1 MDVTN
6 RKQAMSMELNSM
18 EKKMETM
25 TENSIAEI
33 ENANANN
40 GVAMTL
46 DELVRKVWKGD
57 VVLDDNDAVKYI
69 DDANGKRLME
79 EGIVVVRDGS
89 AITFTR
95 HNPIVRNVV
104 SHKYRMP
111 DFADQVRGLVRQS
124 IDGDGMIN
132 ILLQGAMGTGK
143 TEFVYEIAREFG
155 LKVFQVN
162 GSEGLTMDD
171 FFGTMAVGIDEKT
184 QQNYTYFDK
193 GPLYRAFIEGTK
205 VDENGD
211 QVLDENGDPI
221 VVGKPAVFFLD
232 EFAAMLPEVFLGVF
246 NRAMEIPRQSGK
258 GRSIEVS
265 RDNGRVVKSHPGMVM
280 FLAGNTVGTGNGG
293 RFQMGYTAQG
303 NKMDESTRN
312 RVTGFYRFG
321 YSREAE
327 KSVAVSI
334 LNDDYETERL
344 MRFRDHARDMF
355 RNEKVETLF
364 TTRSIVAT
372 CEVAR
377 NFRRNGES
385 DWMAN
390 ALCVAV
396 LNGLPETDKPAFNE
410 QIRLIWGV
418 DFMQKESCGNGY
430 DFI

>member
-1 MDVTN
+1 MTG
-6 RKQAMSMELNSM
+6 NSVSIKPNSK

-25 TENSIAEI
+25 VENRVADV
-33 ENANANN
+33 ENAKD
-40 GVAMTL
+40 VALTL
-46 DELVRKVWKGD
+46 DELVKKVWKGD
-57 VVLDDNDAVKYI
+57 VILDKGDATQYI
-69 DDANGKRLME
+69 GDENSNRLME
-79 EGIVVVRDGS
+79 EGIVVVRDGGR
-89 AITFTR
+89 ITFTR

-111 DFADQVRGLVRQS
+111 DFAGQVRNLVRQS
-124 IDGDGMIN
+124 IDGDGMVN
-132 ILLQGAMGTGK
+132 LLLQGCAGTGK

-162 GSEGLTMDD
+162 GSEGLNMDD
-171 FFGTMAVGIDEKT
+171 FFGTMAVGIDERT

-312 RVTGFYRFG
+312 RVTGFYKFG
-321 YSREAE
+321 YNREAE

>member
-1 MDVTN
+1 
-6 RKQAMSMELNSM
+6 MSMELNSM

-33 ENANANN
+33 ENANASN

-89 AITFTR
+89 VITFTR

-104 SHKYRMP
+104 SHRYRMP

-124 IDGDGMIN
+124 IDGDGMVN
-132 ILLQGAMGTGK
+132 LLLQGAMGTGK

-171 FFGTMAVGIDEKT
+171 FFGTMAVGIDERT

-321 YSREAE
+321 YNKEAE

>member
-1 MDVTN
+1 
-6 RKQAMSMELNSM
+6 
-18 EKKMETM
+18 METM
-25 TENSIAEI
+25 VENRVADV
-33 ENANANN
+33 ENAKD
-40 GVAMTL
+40 VALTL
-46 DELVRKVWKGD
+46 DELVKKVWKGD
-57 VVLDDNDAVKYI
+57 VTLDEQESSKYI
-69 DDANGKRLME
+69 DDANSKRLME
-79 EGIVVVRDGS
+79 EGIIVVRDGNK
-89 AITFTR
+89 ITFTR
-95 HNPIVRNVV
+95 HNPVIKNVV
-104 SHKYRMP
+104 SHKYKMP
-111 DFADQVRGLVRQS
+111 AFADQVRSLVRQS
-124 IDGDGMIN
+124 INGDGMVN
-132 ILLQGAMGTGK
+132 LLLQGCAGTGK

-162 GSEGLTMDD
+162 GSEGLNMDD
-171 FFGTMAVGIDEKT
+171 FFGTMAVGIDERT

-205 VDENGD
+205 VDGD
-211 QVLDENGDPI
+211 GNQVLDENGDPI

-246 NRAMEIPRQSGK
+246 NRAMEIPRQNGK
-258 GRSIEVS
+258 GRSIEIP

-312 RVTGFYRFG
+312 RVTGFYKFG
-321 YSREAE
+321 YNKEAE
-327 KSVAVSI
+327 KSIALSM
-334 LNDDYETERL
+334 LNDDYEAERL
-344 MRFRDHARDMF
+344 MRFRDNARNMF

-377 NFRRNGES
+377 NFRKNREK

-396 LNGLPETDKPAFNE
+396 LNGLPETDKVAFNE

-418 DFMQKESCGNGY
+418 DFMQKESNNTTY

>member
-1 MDVTN
+1 
-6 RKQAMSMELNSM
+6 MSMELNSM

-89 AITFTR
+89 GITFTR

-111 DFADQVRGLVRQS
+111 DFAEQVRGLVRQS
-124 IDGDGMIN
+124 IDGDGMVN
-132 ILLQGAMGTGK
+132 LLLQGAMGTGK

-171 FFGTMAVGIDEKT
+171 FFGTMAVGIDERT

-321 YSREAE
+321 YSKEAE

>member
-1 MDVTN
+1 
-6 RKQAMSMELNSM
+6 MSMELNSM

-33 ENANANN
+33 ENANASN

-89 AITFTR
+89 GITFTR

-124 IDGDGMIN
+124 IDGDGMVN
-132 ILLQGAMGTGK
+132 LLLQGAMGTGK

-312 RVTGFYRFG
+312 RVTGFYKFG
-321 YSREAE
+321 YNREAE

>member
-6 RKQAMSMELNSM
+6 RKQAMSMKLNSM

-79 EGIVVVRDGS
+79 EGVVVVRDGS

-124 IDGDGMIN
+124 IDGDGMVN
-132 ILLQGAMGTGK
+132 LLLQGAMGTGK

-171 FFGTMAVGIDEKT
+171 FFGTMAVGIDERT

-321 YSREAE
+321 YNKEAE

>member
-1 MDVTN
+1 
-6 RKQAMSMELNSM
+6 MSMELNSM

-89 AITFTR
+89 VITFTR

-124 IDGDGMIN
+124 IDGDGMVN

-193 GPLYRAFIEGTK
+193 GPLYMAFIEGTK

-321 YSREAE
+321 YNREAE

-418 DFMQKESCGNGY
+418 DFIQKESCGNGY

>member
-1 MDVTN
+1 M
-6 RKQAMSMELNSM
+6 
-18 EKKMETM
+18 
-25 TENSIAEI
+25 
-33 ENANANN
+33 
-40 GVAMTL
+40 
-46 DELVRKVWKGD
+46 
-57 VVLDDNDAVKYI
+57 
-69 DDANGKRLME
+69 
-79 EGIVVVRDGS
+79 
-89 AITFTR
+89 
-95 HNPIVRNVV
+95 
-104 SHKYRMP
+104 MP
-111 DFADQVRGLVRQS
+111 DFSDQVRGLVRQS
-124 IDGDGMIN
+124 IDGDGMVN
-132 ILLQGAMGTGK
+132 VLLNGSAGTGK

-184 QQNYTYFDK
+184 KQNYTYFDK
-193 GPLYRAFIEGTK
+193 GPLYRAFIEGTQ
-205 VDENGD
+205 VDENGNQIFD
-211 QVLDENGDPI
+211 GNGDPI

-246 NRAMEIPRQSGK
+246 NRAMEIPRQKGK
-258 GRSIEVS
+258 GRSIEIS

-312 RVTGFYRFG
+312 RVTGFYKFG
-321 YSREAE
+321 YNKKAE
-327 KSVAVSI
+327 KSVAVSM
-334 LNDDYETERL
+334 LNDDYEAERL
-344 MRFRDHARDMF
+344 MMFRDNARNMF
-355 RNEKVETLF
+355 RNEKIETLF

-377 NFRRNGES
+377 NFRKNGEK

-396 LNGLPETDKPAFNE
+396 LNGLPETDKVAFNE

-418 DFMQKESCGNGY
+418 DFMEKESRSNNY

>member
-1 MDVTN
+1 
-6 RKQAMSMELNSM
+6 MSMELNSM

-40 GVAMTL
+40 GAAMTL

-124 IDGDGMIN
+124 IDGDGMVN
-132 ILLQGAMGTGK
+132 LLLQGAMGTGK

-171 FFGTMAVGIDEKT
+171 FFGTMAVGIDERT

-321 YSREAE
+321 YNREAE

>member
-1 MDVTN
+1 
-6 RKQAMSMELNSM
+6 
-18 EKKMETM
+18 METM
-25 TENSIAEI
+25 VENRVADV
-33 ENANANN
+33 ENDKD
-40 GVAMTL
+40 VALTL
-46 DELVRKVWKGD
+46 DELVKKVWKGD
-57 VVLDDNDAVKYI
+57 VILDKGDATQYI
-69 DDANGKRLME
+69 SDENSNRLME
-79 EGIVVVRDGS
+79 EGIVVVRDGGR
-89 AITFTR
+89 ITFTR

-111 DFADQVRGLVRQS
+111 DFAGQVRSLVRQS
-124 IDGDGMIN
+124 IDGDGMVNLICT
-132 ILLQGAMGTGK
+132 GAMGAGK

-162 GSEGLTMDD
+162 GSEGLNMDD
-171 FFGTMAVGIDEKT
+171 FFGTMAVGIDERT

-205 VDENGD
+205 VDGD
-211 QVLDENGDPI
+211 GNQVLDENGDPI
-221 VVGKPAVFFLD
+221 VVGKPAIFFLD

-246 NRAMEIPRQSGK
+246 NRAMEIPRQNGK
-258 GRSIEVS
+258 GRSIEIP

-312 RVTGFYRFG
+312 RVTGFYKFG
-321 YSREAE
+321 YNKEAE
-327 KSVAVSI
+327 KSIALSM
-334 LNDDYETERL
+334 LNDDYEAERL
-344 MRFRDHARDMF
+344 MRFRDNARNMF

-377 NFRRNGES
+377 NFRKNGER

-390 ALCVAV
+390 AICVAV
-396 LNGLPETDKPAFNE
+396 LNGLPETDKVAFNE

-418 DFMQKESCGNGY
+418 DFMQQESNSNTY

>member
-1 MDVTN
+1 MTG
-6 RKQAMSMELNSM
+6 NSVSIKPNSK

-25 TENSIAEI
+25 VENRVADV
-33 ENANANN
+33 ENAKD
-40 GVAMTL
+40 VVLTL
-46 DELVRKVWKGD
+46 DELVKKVWKGD
-57 VVLDDNDAVKYI
+57 VILDKGDATQYI
-69 DDANGKRLME
+69 SDENSNRLME
-79 EGIVVVRDGS
+79 EGIVVVKDGGR
-89 AITFTR
+89 ITFTR
-95 HNPIVRNVV
+95 HNPVIKNVV
-104 SHKYRMP
+104 SYKYRMP
-111 DFADQVRGLVRQS
+111 DFAEQVRSLVRQS
-124 IDGDGMIN
+124 VDGDGMVN
-132 ILLQGAMGTGK
+132 LLLQGCAGTGK

-162 GSEGLTMDD
+162 GAEGLNMDD
-171 FFGTMAVGIDEKT
+171 FFGTMAVGIDERT

-205 VDENGD
+205 VDGD
-211 QVLDENGDPI
+211 GNQVLDENGDPI

-246 NRAMEIPRQSGK
+246 NRAMEIPRQNGK
-258 GRSIEVS
+258 GRSIEIP

-312 RVTGFYRFG
+312 RVTGFYKFG
-321 YSREAE
+321 YNKEAE
-327 KSVAVSI
+327 KSSALSM
-334 LNDDYETERL
+334 LNDDYEAERL
-344 MRFRDHARDMF
+344 MRFRDNARNMF

-377 NFRRNGES
+377 NFRKNGER

-390 ALCVAV
+390 AICVAV
-396 LNGLPETDKPAFNE
+396 LNGLPETDKVAFNE
-410 QIRLIWGV
+410 QVRLIWGV
-418 DFMQKESCGNGY
+418 DFMQQESNSNTY

>member
-1 MDVTN
+1 
-6 RKQAMSMELNSM
+6 MSMELNSM

-33 ENANANN
+33 ENANASN

-89 AITFTR
+89 VITFTR

-104 SHKYRMP
+104 SHRYRMP

-124 IDGDGMIN
+124 IDGDGMVN
-132 ILLQGAMGTGK
+132 LLLQGAMGTGK
-143 TEFVYEIAREFG
+143 TEFVYEIAGEFG

-171 FFGTMAVGIDEKT
+171 FFGTMAVGIDERT

-246 NRAMEIPRQSGK
+246 NRAMEIPRQSGR

-265 RDNGRVVKSHPGMVM
+265 RDSGRVVKSHPGMVM

-312 RVTGFYRFG
+312 RVTGFYKFG
-321 YSREAE
+321 YNKEAE

>member
-1 MDVTN
+1 
-6 RKQAMSMELNSM
+6 MSIKPNSK

-25 TENSIAEI
+25 VENRVADV
-33 ENANANN
+33 ENDKD
-40 GVAMTL
+40 VAMTL
-46 DELVRKVWKGD
+46 DELVKKVWKGD
-57 VVLDDNDAVKYI
+57 VILDKGDATQYI
-69 DDANGKRLME
+69 GNENSNRLME
-79 EGIVVVRDGS
+79 EGIVVVKDGGR
-89 AITFTR
+89 ITFTR
-95 HNPIVRNVV
+95 HNPVIKNVV
-104 SHKYRMP
+104 SYKYRMP
-111 DFADQVRGLVRQS
+111 DFAGQVRSLVRQS
-124 IDGDGMIN
+124 IDGEGMVN

-162 GSEGLTMDD
+162 GSEGLNMDD
-171 FFGTMAVGIDEKT
+171 FFGTMAVGIDERT

-205 VDENGD
+205 VDGD
-211 QVLDENGDPI
+211 GNQVLDENGDPI

-246 NRAMEIPRQSGK
+246 NRAMEIPRQNGK
-258 GRSIEVS
+258 GRSIEIP

-312 RVTGFYRFG
+312 RVTGFYKFG
-321 YSREAE
+321 YNKEAE
-327 KSVAVSI
+327 KSIALSM
-334 LNDDYETERL
+334 LNDDYEAERL
-344 MRFRDHARDMF
+344 MRFRDNARNMF

-377 NFRRNGES
+377 NFRKNGER

-390 ALCVAV
+390 AICVAV
-396 LNGLPETDKPAFNE
+396 LNGLPETDKVAFNE

-418 DFMQKESCGNGY
+418 DFMQKESNSNTY

>member
-1 MDVTN
+1 
-6 RKQAMSMELNSM
+6 
-18 EKKMETM
+18 METM
-25 TENSIAEI
+25 VENRVADV
-33 ENANANN
+33 ENAKA
-40 GVAMTL
+40 VALTL
-46 DELVRKVWKGD
+46 DELVKKVWKGD
-57 VVLDDNDAVKYI
+57 VVLDDNDATQYI
-69 DDANGKRLME
+69 GDENSNRLME
-79 EGIVVVRDGS
+79 EGIVVVRDGGR
-89 AITFTR
+89 ITFTR

-111 DFADQVRGLVRQS
+111 DFAEQVRGLVRQS
-124 IDGDGMIN
+124 IDGNGMVN
-132 ILLQGAMGTGK
+132 LLLQGAMGTGK

-162 GSEGLTMDD
+162 GSEGLNMDD
-171 FFGTMAVGIDEKT
+171 FFGTMAVGIDERT

-205 VDENGD
+205 VDGNGN

-246 NRAMEIPRQSGK
+246 NRAMEIPRQNGK
-258 GRSIEVS
+258 GRSIEIP

-312 RVTGFYRFG
+312 RVTGFYKFG
-321 YSREAE
+321 YNKEAE
-327 KSVAVSI
+327 KSIALSM
-334 LNDDYETERL
+334 LNDDYEAERL
-344 MRFRDHARDMF
+344 MRFRDNARNMF

-377 NFRRNGES
+377 NFRKNGEG

-390 ALCVAV
+390 AICVAV

-410 QIRLIWGV
+410 QVRLIWGV
-418 DFMQKESCGNGY
+418 DFMQKESNSNTY

>member
-1 MDVTN
+1 
-6 RKQAMSMELNSM
+6 MSMELNSM

-40 GVAMTL
+40 GAAMTL

-124 IDGDGMIN
+124 IDGDGMVN

-221 VVGKPAVFFLD
+221 VVGRPAVFFLD

-246 NRAMEIPRQSGK
+246 NRAMEIPRQSGR

-312 RVTGFYRFG
+312 RVTGFYKFG
-321 YSREAE
+321 YNREAE

>member
-1 MDVTN
+1 MTG
-6 RKQAMSMELNSM
+6 NSVSIKPNSK

-25 TENSIAEI
+25 VENRVADV
-33 ENANANN
+33 EN
-40 GVAMTL
+40 VKDVVLTL
-46 DELVRKVWKGD
+46 DELVKKVWKGD
-57 VVLDDNDAVKYI
+57 VILDKGDATQYI
-69 DDANGKRLME
+69 GDENSNRLME
-79 EGIVVVRDGS
+79 EGIVVVRDGGR
-89 AITFTR
+89 ITFTR
-95 HNPIVRNVV
+95 HNPVIKNVV

-111 DFADQVRGLVRQS
+111 DFAGQVRNLVRQS
-124 IDGDGMIN
+124 VDGDGMVN
-132 ILLQGAMGTGK
+132 LLLQGCAGTGK

-162 GSEGLTMDD
+162 GSEGLNMDD
-171 FFGTMAVGIDEKT
+171 FFGTMAVGIDERT

-205 VDENGD
+205 VDGAGN

-221 VVGKPAVFFLD
+221 VVGKPAVFFLN

-246 NRAMEIPRQSGK
+246 NRAMEIPRQNGK
-258 GRSIEVS
+258 GRSIEIP

-312 RVTGFYRFG
+312 RVTGFYKFG
-321 YSREAE
+321 YNKEAE
-327 KSVAVSI
+327 KSIALSM
-334 LNDDYETERL
+334 LNDDYEAERL
-344 MRFRDHARDMF
+344 MRFRDNARNMF

-377 NFRRNGES
+377 NFRKNGER

-390 ALCVAV
+390 AICVAV
-396 LNGLPETDKPAFNE
+396 LNGLPETDKVAFNE
-410 QIRLIWGV
+410 QVRLIWGV
-418 DFMQKESCGNGY
+418 DFMQQESTSNTY

>member
-1 MDVTN
+1 
-6 RKQAMSMELNSM
+6 MSMELNSM

-89 AITFTR
+89 GITFTR

-111 DFADQVRGLVRQS
+111 DFAEQVRGLVRQS
-124 IDGDGMIN
+124 IDGDGMVN
-132 ILLQGAMGTGK
+132 LLLQGAMGTGK

-171 FFGTMAVGIDEKT
+171 FFGTMAVGIDERT

-312 RVTGFYRFG
+312 RVTGFYKFG
-321 YSREAE
+321 YNREAE

>member
-1 MDVTN
+1 
-6 RKQAMSMELNSM
+6 MELNSM

-79 EGIVVVRDGS
+79 EGVVVVRDGS
-89 AITFTR
+89 VITFTR

-124 IDGDGMIN
+124 IDGDGMVN
-132 ILLQGAMGTGK
+132 LLLQGAMGTGK

-171 FFGTMAVGIDEKT
+171 FFGTMAVGIDERT

-246 NRAMEIPRQSGK
+246 NRAMEIPRQNGK
-258 GRSIEVS
+258 GRSIEIP

-312 RVTGFYRFG
+312 RVTGFYKFG
-321 YSREAE
+321 YNKEAE
-327 KSVAVSI
+327 KSIALSM
-334 LNDDYETERL
+334 LNDDYEAERL
-344 MRFRDHARDMF
+344 MRFRDNARNMF

-377 NFRRNGES
+377 NFRKNGER

-390 ALCVAV
+390 AICVAV
-396 LNGLPETDKPAFNE
+396 LNGLPETDKVAFNE

-418 DFMQKESCGNGY
+418 DFMQKESNNTTY

>member
-1 MDVTN
+1 
-6 RKQAMSMELNSM
+6 MSMELNSM

-89 AITFTR
+89 GITFTR

-104 SHKYRMP
+104 SHRYRMP

-124 IDGDGMIN
+124 IDGDGMVN
-132 ILLQGAMGTGK
+132 LLLQGAMGTGK

-171 FFGTMAVGIDEKT
+171 FFGTMAVGIDERT

-321 YSREAE
+321 YNKEAE

>member
-1 MDVTN
+1 
-6 RKQAMSMELNSM
+6 MSMELNSM

-33 ENANANN
+33 ENANASN

-89 AITFTR
+89 GITFTR

-104 SHKYRMP
+104 SHRYRMP

-124 IDGDGMIN
+124 IDGDGMVN
-132 ILLQGAMGTGK
+132 LLLQGAMGTGK

-171 FFGTMAVGIDEKT
+171 FFGTMAVGIDERT

-246 NRAMEIPRQSGK
+246 NRAMEIPRQSGR

-312 RVTGFYRFG
+312 RVTGFYKFG
-321 YSREAE
+321 YNREAE

>member
-1 MDVTN
+1 
-6 RKQAMSMELNSM
+6 MSMELNSM

-25 TENSIAEI
+25 TENPIAEI

-46 DELVRKVWKGD
+46 DELVRRVWKGD
-57 VVLDDNDAVKYI
+57 VVLDDSDAVKYI

-79 EGIVVVRDGS
+79 EGVVVVRDGS
-89 AITFTR
+89 VITFTR

-124 IDGDGMIN
+124 IDGDGMVN
-132 ILLQGAMGTGK
+132 LLLQGAMGTGK

-171 FFGTMAVGIDEKT
+171 FFGTMAVGIDERT

-321 YSREAE
+321 YNREAE

-377 NFRRNGES
+377 NFRRNGEG

>member
-57 VVLDDNDAVKYI
+57 VVLDDSDAVKYI

-79 EGIVVVRDGS
+79 EGVVVVRDGS

-124 IDGDGMIN
+124 IDGDGMVN
-132 ILLQGAMGTGK
+132 LLLQGAMGTGK

-171 FFGTMAVGIDEKT
+171 FFGTMAVGIDERT

-321 YSREAE
+321 YNREAE

>member
-1 MDVTN
+1 MTG
-6 RKQAMSMELNSM
+6 NSVSIKPNSK

-25 TENSIAEI
+25 VENRVADV
-33 ENANANN
+33 EN
-40 GVAMTL
+40 VKDVVLTL
-46 DELVRKVWKGD
+46 DELVKKVWKGD
-57 VVLDDNDAVKYI
+57 VILDKGDATQYI
-69 DDANGKRLME
+69 SDENSNRLME
-79 EGIVVVRDGS
+79 EGIVVVRDGGR
-89 AITFTR
+89 ITFTR
-95 HNPIVRNVV
+95 HNPVIKNVV
-104 SHKYRMP
+104 SYKYRMP
-111 DFADQVRGLVRQS
+111 DFAGQVRSLVRQS
-124 IDGDGMIN
+124 IDGDGMVNLICT
-132 ILLQGAMGTGK
+132 GAMGAGK

-162 GSEGLTMDD
+162 GSEGLNMDD
-171 FFGTMAVGIDEKT
+171 FFGTMAVGIDERT

-205 VDENGD
+205 VDGD
-211 QVLDENGDPI
+211 GNQVLDENGDPI
-221 VVGKPAVFFLD
+221 VVGKPAIFFLD

-246 NRAMEIPRQSGK
+246 NRAMEIPRQNGK
-258 GRSIEVS
+258 GRSIEIP

-312 RVTGFYRFG
+312 RVTGFYKFG
-321 YSREAE
+321 YNKEAE
-327 KSVAVSI
+327 KSIALSM
-334 LNDDYETERL
+334 LNDDYEAERL
-344 MRFRDHARDMF
+344 MRFRDNARNMF

-377 NFRRNGES
+377 NFRKSGER

-390 ALCVAV
+390 AICVAV
-396 LNGLPETDKPAFNE
+396 LNGLPETDKVAFNE

-418 DFMQKESCGNGY
+418 DFMQQESTSNTY

>member
-1 MDVTN
+1 
-6 RKQAMSMELNSM
+6 MSMELNSM

-89 AITFTR
+89 VITFTR

-124 IDGDGMIN
+124 IDGDGMVN
-132 ILLQGAMGTGK
+132 LLLQGAMGTGK

-246 NRAMEIPRQSGK
+246 NRAMEIPRQSGR

-303 NKMDESTRN
+303 NRMDESTRN

-321 YSREAE
+321 YNKEAE

>member
-1 MDVTN
+1 
-6 RKQAMSMELNSM
+6 MSIKPNSK

-25 TENSIAEI
+25 VENRVADV
-33 ENANANN
+33 EN
-40 GVAMTL
+40 VKDVVLTL
-46 DELVRKVWKGD
+46 DELVKKVWKEDVILDKGD
-57 VVLDDNDAVKYI
+57 ATKYI
-69 DDANGKRLME
+69 GDENSTRLME
-79 EGIVVVRDGS
+79 EGIVVVKDGGR
-89 AITFTR
+89 ITFTR
-95 HNPIVRNVV
+95 HNPVIKNVV

-111 DFADQVRGLVRQS
+111 DFAGQVRSLVRQS
-124 IDGDGMIN
+124 IDGEGMVN
-132 ILLQGAMGTGK
+132 ILLQGCAGTGK

-162 GSEGLTMDD
+162 GSEGLNMDD
-171 FFGTMAVGIDEKT
+171 FFGTMAVGIDERT

-205 VDENGD
+205 VDGD
-211 QVLDENGDPI
+211 GNQVLDENGDPI

-246 NRAMEIPRQSGK
+246 NRAMEIPRQNGK
-258 GRSIEVS
+258 GRSIEIP

-312 RVTGFYRFG
+312 RVTGFYKFG
-321 YSREAE
+321 YNKEAE
-327 KSVAVSI
+327 KSIALSM
-334 LNDDYETERL
+334 LNDDYEAERL
-344 MRFRDHARDMF
+344 MRFRDNARNMF

-377 NFRRNGES
+377 NFRKNGER

-390 ALCVAV
+390 AICVAV
-396 LNGLPETDKPAFNE
+396 LNGLPETDKVAFNE

-418 DFMQKESCGNGY
+418 DFMQQESTSNTY

>member
-1 MDVTN
+1 
-6 RKQAMSMELNSM
+6 MSMELNSM

-89 AITFTR
+89 VITFTR

-104 SHKYRMP
+104 SHRYRMP

-124 IDGDGMIN
+124 IDGDGMVN
-132 ILLQGAMGTGK
+132 LLLQGAMGTGK

-171 FFGTMAVGIDEKT
+171 FFGTMAVGIDERT

-321 YSREAE
+321 YNKEAE

>member
-1 MDVTN
+1 
-6 RKQAMSMELNSM
+6 MSMELNSM

-89 AITFTR
+89 VITFTR

-104 SHKYRMP
+104 SHRYRMP

-124 IDGDGMIN
+124 IDGDGMVN
-132 ILLQGAMGTGK
+132 LLLQGAMGTGK

-171 FFGTMAVGIDEKT
+171 FFGTMAVGIDERT

-312 RVTGFYRFG
+312 RVTGFYKFG
-321 YSREAE
+321 YNREAE

>member
-1 MDVTN
+1 
-6 RKQAMSMELNSM
+6 MSMELNSM

-33 ENANANN
+33 ENANASN

-89 AITFTR
+89 GITFTR

-104 SHKYRMP
+104 SHRYRMP

-124 IDGDGMIN
+124 IDGDGMVN
-132 ILLQGAMGTGK
+132 LLLQGAMGTGK

-246 NRAMEIPRQSGK
+246 NRAMEIPRQSGR

-312 RVTGFYRFG
+312 RVTGFYKFG
-321 YSREAE
+321 YNREAE

>member
-171 FFGTMAVGIDEKT
+171 FFGTMAVGIDERT

-312 RVTGFYRFG
+312 RVTGFYKFG
-321 YSREAE
+321 YNREAE

>member
-1 MDVTN
+1 M
-6 RKQAMSMELNSM
+6 
-18 EKKMETM
+18 
-25 TENSIAEI
+25 
-33 ENANANN
+33 
-40 GVAMTL
+40 
-46 DELVRKVWKGD
+46 
-57 VVLDDNDAVKYI
+57 
-69 DDANGKRLME
+69 
-79 EGIVVVRDGS
+79 
-89 AITFTR
+89 
-95 HNPIVRNVV
+95 
-104 SHKYRMP
+104 
-111 DFADQVRGLVRQS
+111 
-124 IDGDGMIN
+124 
-132 ILLQGAMGTGK
+132 
-143 TEFVYEIAREFG
+143 YEIAREFG

-162 GSEGLTMDD
+162 GSEGLNMDD
-171 FFGTMAVGIDEKT
+171 FFGTMAVGIDERT

-312 RVTGFYRFG
+312 RVTGFYKFG
-321 YSREAE
+321 YNREAE

>member
-1 MDVTN
+1 MTG
-6 RKQAMSMELNSM
+6 NSVSIKPNSK

-25 TENSIAEI
+25 VENRVADV
-33 ENANANN
+33 ENAKD
-40 GVAMTL
+40 VALTL
-46 DELVRKVWKGD
+46 DELVKKVWKGD
-57 VVLDDNDAVKYI
+57 VILDKGDATQYI
-69 DDANGKRLME
+69 SDENSNRLME
-79 EGIVVVRDGS
+79 EGIVVVRDGGR
-89 AITFTR
+89 ITFTR
-95 HNPIVRNVV
+95 HNPVIKNVV

-111 DFADQVRGLVRQS
+111 DFAGQVRSLVRQS
-124 IDGDGMIN
+124 IDGDGMVN
-132 ILLQGAMGTGK
+132 ILLQGCAGTGK

-162 GSEGLTMDD
+162 GSEGLNMDD
-171 FFGTMAVGIDEKT
+171 FFGTMAVGIDERT

-205 VDENGD
+205 VDGD
-211 QVLDENGDPI
+211 GNQVLDENGDPI

-246 NRAMEIPRQSGK
+246 NRAMEIPRQNGK
-258 GRSIEVS
+258 GRSIEIP

-312 RVTGFYRFG
+312 RVTGFYKFG
-321 YSREAE
+321 YNKEAE
-327 KSVAVSI
+327 KSIALSM
-334 LNDDYETERL
+334 LNDDYEAERL
-344 MRFRDHARDMF
+344 MRFRDNARNMF

-377 NFRRNGES
+377 NFRKNGER

-390 ALCVAV
+390 AICVAV
-396 LNGLPETDKPAFNE
+396 LNGLPETDKVAFNE

-418 DFMQKESCGNGY
+418 DFMQQESTSNTY

>member
-1 MDVTN
+1 
-6 RKQAMSMELNSM
+6 MSIKPNSK

-25 TENSIAEI
+25 VENRVADV
-33 ENANANN
+33 ENDKD
-40 GVAMTL
+40 VALTL
-46 DELVRKVWKGD
+46 DELVKKVWDGD
-57 VVLDDNDAVKYI
+57 VVLDRREAVQYI
-69 DDANGKRLME
+69 DANGKRLMD
-79 EGIVVVRDGS
+79 EGIVVVDDGCR
-89 AITFTR
+89 ITFTR
-95 HNPIVRNVV
+95 HNPVVKSVV

-111 DFADQVRGLVRQS
+111 DFAGQVRSLVRQS
-124 IDGDGMIN
+124 IDGEGMVNLICT
-132 ILLQGAMGTGK
+132 GAMGTGK

-162 GSEGLTMDD
+162 GSEGLNMDD
-171 FFGTMAVGIDEKT
+171 FFGTMAVGIDERT

-205 VDENGD
+205 VDGD
-211 QVLDENGDPI
+211 GNQVLDDNGDPI

-246 NRAMEIPRQSGK
+246 NRAMEIPRQNGK
-258 GRSIEVS
+258 GRSIEIP

-312 RVTGFYRFG
+312 RVTGFYKFG
-321 YSREAE
+321 YSKEAE
-327 KSVAVSI
+327 KSIALSM
-334 LNDDYETERL
+334 LNDDYEAERL
-344 MRFRDHARDMF
+344 MRFRDNARNMF

-377 NFRRNGES
+377 NFRKNGER

-390 ALCVAV
+390 AICVAV
-396 LNGLPETDKPAFNE
+396 LNGLPETDKVAFNE

-418 DFMQKESCGNGY
+418 DFMQQESTSNTY

>member
-1 MDVTN
+1 MTG
-6 RKQAMSMELNSM
+6 NSVSIKPNSK

-25 TENSIAEI
+25 VENRVADV
-33 ENANANN
+33 ENAKD
-40 GVAMTL
+40 VALTL
-46 DELVRKVWKGD
+46 DELVKKVWKGD
-57 VVLDDNDAVKYI
+57 VILDKGDATQYI
-69 DDANGKRLME
+69 SDENSNRLME
-79 EGIVVVRDGS
+79 EGIVVVRDGGR
-89 AITFTR
+89 ITFTR

-104 SHKYRMP
+104 SYKYKMP
-111 DFADQVRGLVRQS
+111 DFAGQVRNLVRQS
-124 IDGDGMIN
+124 IDGDGMVN
-132 ILLQGAMGTGK
+132 LLLQGCAGTGK

-162 GSEGLTMDD
+162 GSEGLNMDD
-171 FFGTMAVGIDEKT
+171 FFGTMAVGIDERT

-205 VDENGD
+205 VDGD
-211 QVLDENGDPI
+211 GNQVLDENGDPI
-221 VVGKPAVFFLD
+221 VVGKPAIFFLD

-246 NRAMEIPRQSGK
+246 NRAMEIPRQNGK
-258 GRSIEVS
+258 GRSIEIP

-312 RVTGFYRFG
+312 RVTGFYKFG
-321 YSREAE
+321 YNKEAE
-327 KSVAVSI
+327 KSIALSM
-334 LNDDYETERL
+334 LNDDYEAERL
-344 MRFRDHARDMF
+344 MRFRDNARNMF

-377 NFRRNGES
+377 NFRKNGER

-390 ALCVAV
+390 AICVAV
-396 LNGLPETDKPAFNE
+396 LNGLPETDKVAFNE

-418 DFMQKESCGNGY
+418 DFMQQESTSNTY

>member
-1 MDVTN
+1 
-6 RKQAMSMELNSM
+6 MELNSM

-25 TENSIAEI
+25 TENPIAEI

-46 DELVRKVWKGD
+46 DELVRRVWKGD
-57 VVLDDNDAVKYI
+57 VVLDDSDAVKYI

-79 EGIVVVRDGS
+79 EGVVVVRDGS
-89 AITFTR
+89 VITFTR

-124 IDGDGMIN
+124 IDGDGMVN
-132 ILLQGAMGTGK
+132 LLLQGAMGTGK

-171 FFGTMAVGIDEKT
+171 FFGTMAVGIDERT

-377 NFRRNGES
+377 NFRRNGEG

>member
-321 YSREAE
+321 YNREAE

>member
-6 RKQAMSMELNSM
+6 RKQAMSMKLNSM

-104 SHKYRMP
+104 SHRYRMP

-124 IDGDGMIN
+124 IDGDGMVN
-132 ILLQGAMGTGK
+132 LLLQGAMGTGK

-171 FFGTMAVGIDEKT
+171 FFGTMAVGIDERT

-321 YSREAE
+321 YNREAE
-327 KSVAVSI
+327 KSVVVSI

>member
-124 IDGDGMIN
+124 IDGDGMVN
-132 ILLQGAMGTGK
+132 LLLQGAMGTGK

-171 FFGTMAVGIDEKT
+171 FFGTMAVGIDERT

-312 RVTGFYRFG
+312 RVTGFYKFG
-321 YSREAE
+321 YNREAE

>member
-1 MDVTN
+1 MTG
-6 RKQAMSMELNSM
+6 NSVSIKPNSK

-25 TENSIAEI
+25 VENRVADV
-33 ENANANN
+33 ENAKD
-40 GVAMTL
+40 VVLTL
-46 DELVRKVWKGD
+46 DELVKKVWKGD
-57 VVLDDNDAVKYI
+57 VILDKGDATQYI
-69 DDANGKRLME
+69 SDENSNRLME
-79 EGIVVVRDGS
+79 EGIVVVKDGGR
-89 AITFTR
+89 ITFTR
-95 HNPIVRNVV
+95 HNPVVRNVV

-111 DFADQVRGLVRQS
+111 DFAGQVRNLVRQS
-124 IDGDGMIN
+124 IDGDGMVN
-132 ILLQGAMGTGK
+132 LLLQGCAGTGK

-162 GSEGLTMDD
+162 GSEGLNMDD
-171 FFGTMAVGIDEKT
+171 FFGTMAVGIDERT

-205 VDENGD
+205 VDGD
-211 QVLDENGDPI
+211 GNQVLDENGDPI

-246 NRAMEIPRQSGK
+246 NRAMEIPRQNGK
-258 GRSIEVS
+258 GRSIEIP

-312 RVTGFYRFG
+312 RVTGFYKFG
-321 YSREAE
+321 YNKEAE
-327 KSVAVSI
+327 KSIALSM
-334 LNDDYETERL
+334 LNDDYEAERL
-344 MRFRDHARDMF
+344 MRFRDNARNMF

-377 NFRRNGES
+377 NFRKNGER

-390 ALCVAV
+390 AICVAV
-396 LNGLPETDKPAFNE
+396 LNGLPETDKVAFNE

-418 DFMQKESCGNGY
+418 DFMQQESTSNTY